1 MGIRY
6 RRQPT
11 KQMIIQT
18 GTKLYLEHGFTNTSN
33 SMICKALDISNGQLT
48 FHFPTKEHLLA
59 VLVEELCDFQWKI
72 INDAPEKG
80 ESPLLAICLELA
92 AMASICRENKIAKD
106 FYLSSYT
113 LPMTF
118 KIISNNDVERAK
130 TVVGRFCTDWTH
142 EQFKRINDIVLG
154 IEMITLMNADD
165 DSDSLENRISAA
177 LNSILLLY
185 QVPESFRKMKI
196 QKVLNMDYTALGHRI
211 LKEFAVYVDTINSN
225 NLEEVILTK
234 YYNT

>member
-1 MGIRY
+1 
-6 RRQPT
+6 
-11 KQMIIQT
+11 MIIQI

-72 INDAPEKG
+72 INDASEKG
-80 ESPLLAICLELA
+80 ESPLLTICLELA
-92 AMASICRENKIAKD
+92 AMASICREDKIAKD
-106 FYLSSYT
+106 FYLSAYT
-113 LPMTF
+113 HPMTF

-130 TVVGRFCTDWTH
+130 KVIGSYCTDWTH
-142 EQFKRINDIVLG
+142 ERFKRINDIVLG

-196 QKVLNMDYTALGHRI
+196 QKVLRMDYTALGHRI
-211 LKEFAVYVDTINSN
+211 LKEFAVYVDTINSSI
-225 NLEEVILTK
+225 LEEAMLTK
-234 YYNT
+234 NYNTEKGE